1 MKTIWKFSTLGNNVE
16 FKGKFEILMSKGA
29 EILCIQT
36 DEKNNHPSI
45 WAMVDTEAEME
56 IRYFEL
62 FGDGHEIPS
71 DMGVDRKYV
80 GTYQY
85 QRGEFV
91 GHVFERIN

>member
-1 MKTIWKFSTLGNNVE
+1 
-16 FKGKFEILMSKGA
+16 
-29 EILCIQT
+29 
-36 DEKNNHPSI
+36 
-45 WAMVDTEAEME
+45 MVDTEVEME

-62 FGDGHEIPS
+62 FGTGHEIPS

-91 GHVFERIN
+91 GHIFERIN